1 MSAGAAMLRKTFAR
15 YQTFLRQFYRRED
28 GQVAVMFALA
38 IVPLVGAVGAAVD
51 YSHGNQVR
59 TSLQKAL
66 DSAVLAAAIDGTP
79 NWRTAALNS
88 FNGNVN
94 PKASTVR
101 KPTFTLEKEVYSGS
115 VSAST
120 DTSFMGVVGIYSL
133 TVTANSAATTGKIP
147 LCVLGLNAFETGS
160 FDMNGN
166 SKFNAPTCAVQANTK
181 ANKGMTQEGQPTAVA
196 KRFGVSGAHTGN
208 NYSTPPKDGSPA
220 VPDPYAGIPFPS
232 YDACGKG
239 NGLTIN
245 GGTTTLSPGTYC
257 GGIRIK
263 GGASVTLQP
272 GIFVMVD
279 GSFWLDGGSSA
290 TGKEVVIAF
299 TGDDATLR
307 VWGDSTINLTSP
319 TSGTYKNFQ
328 FFQNPN
334 DDKGRGAWVSLGGNG
349 NTDDKSKATWDG
361 IAYFPTQ
368 NFWVYGN
375 TVVNLNSPSMALVAG
390 QIWVQGNATM
400 NVTNDNPRNLAVSQV
415 TTAGGARLMQ

>member
-1 MSAGAAMLRKTFAR
+1 MFRTVIEKCQGLLGEF
-15 YQTFLRQFYRRED
+15 QRRED

-38 IVPLVGAVGAAVD
+38 ILPLAAAVGAAVD
-51 YSHGNQVR
+51 YSHGNQIR

-66 DSAVLAAAIDGTP
+66 DSAVLAAAIDGSSS
-79 NWRTAALNS
+79 WRTAALNS
-88 FNGNVN
+88 FNSNVN
-94 PKASTVR
+94 AKGGTLGT
-101 KPTFTLEKEVYSGS
+101 PTFTFEKDIYSGS
-115 VSAST
+115 VPASV
-120 DTSFMGVVGIYSL
+120 DTSFMGVVGIHSL
-133 TVTANSAATTGKIP
+133 SIGASSAATTSKIP
-147 LCVLGLNAFETGS
+147 LCVLGLNAFDTGA

-166 SKFNAPTCAVQANTK
+166 SKFNAPNCAVQVNTK
-181 ANKGMTQEGQPTAVA
+181 ASKGMTQEGKPTATA
-196 KRFGVSGAHTGN
+196 RKFGVSGAHTGN
-208 NYSTPPKDGSPA
+208 GYSPTPKDGA
-220 VPDPYAGIPFPS
+220 ATVPDPYASIPFPS
-232 YDACGKG
+232 YDTCDRGGK
-239 NGLTIN
+239 GLTIN
-245 GGTTTLSPGTYC
+245 GGGTTLSPGTYC

-263 GGASVTLQP
+263 GGASVTLKP
-272 GIFVMVD
+272 GIYVMVD

-290 TGKEVVIAF
+290 AGKEVVIAF

-368 NFWVYGN
+368 NFWVFGN
-375 TVVNLNSPSMALVAG
+375 TVVNLNSPSMALVTG

-400 NVTNDNPRNLAVSQV
+400 NVTNDNPRNLSVSQV
-415 TTAGGARLMQ
+415 TTSGGARLIQ